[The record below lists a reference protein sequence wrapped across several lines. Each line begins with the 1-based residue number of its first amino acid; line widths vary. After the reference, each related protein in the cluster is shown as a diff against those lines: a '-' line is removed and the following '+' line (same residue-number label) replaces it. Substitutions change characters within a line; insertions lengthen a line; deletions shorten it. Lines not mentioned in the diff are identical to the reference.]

1 MCSPIWMWRNNCEF
15 FLKFYSHPSGNPN
28 KKFFHFFLHICGN
41 PLWSESVLSAQHKPA
56 VSNIK
61 LAHIKFYSLHQM
73 IIDGK
78 YNCGS
83 IFDSISSFHLPSS
96 AFPQYLLLNGPVQ
109 RTLKEITNCETYFD
123 NKPQTMNTQSSKIQ
137 KGYLCGGLK

>member
-1 MCSPIWMWRNNCEF
+1 
-15 FLKFYSHPSGNPN
+15 
-28 KKFFHFFLHICGN
+28 
-41 PLWSESVLSAQHKPA
+41 
-56 VSNIK
+56 
-61 LAHIKFYSLHQM
+61 M

-123 NKPQTMNTQSSKIQ
+123 NKPWIHTAPKFKKDIF
-137 KGYLCGGLK
+137 GVD